1 MNNIMAVLEERLSN
15 AQLELLKLFAGD
27 ISEDELRLLKRV
39 LLRFRAE
46 ILMDKADRIW
56 EEKGWTD
63 EDIKRLLDAKMRTPY
78 RQKAK

>member
-1 MNNIMAVLEERLSN
+1 MAVLEERLSN

>member
-1 MNNIMAVLEERLSN
+1 MAILEERLSY

-63 EDIKRLLDAKMRTPY
+63 EDVKRLLDTKMRTPY
-78 RQKAK
+78 RQKVK

>member
-1 MNNIMAVLEERLSN
+1 MAVLEERLSN

-27 ISEDELRLLKRV
+27 VSDDELRLLQRI

-46 ILMDKADRIW
+46 VLMDKADRIW

-63 EDIKRLLDAKMRTPY
+63 ADIKRLLETKMRTPY
-78 RQKAK
+78 SQKAK

>member
-1 MNNIMAVLEERLSN
+1 MPVLEERLSN
-15 AQLELLKLFAGD
+15 AQLELLKLFTGD
-27 ISEDELRLLKRV
+27 ISEAELHLLKRI

-46 ILMDKADRIW
+46 VLMDKADRIW

-63 EDIKRLLDAKMRTPY
+63 EDIKRLLETKMRISY